1 MEILI
6 KAGGIYNIGMIVFHL
21 LFWRIFDWSNDL
33 ESLSFLNRATMQ
45 VLNISLMFA
54 FIIFAYVSL
63 AHTEELLT
71 SSLGHT
77 LLLLMALFW
86 LVRTVQ
92 QVYFY
97 KLRHRVSW
105 AFLLLFLSGAILYS
119 IPAFNVRQAIP
130 G

>member
-6 KAGGIYNIGMIVFHL
+6 KAGGIYTIGLIVFHL

-33 ESLSFLNRATMQ
+33 ASLSFLNRATMQ

-54 FIIFAYVSL
+54 FVIFAYVSL
-63 AHTEELLT
+63 AHTGKLLT

-86 LVRTVQ
+86 LARAVQ
-92 QVYFY
+92 QVFFY
-97 KLRHRVSW
+97 KLRHRASW
-105 AFLLLFLSGAILYS
+105 VFLLLFLSGAVLYG
-119 IPAFNVRQAIP
+119 IPAINVR
-130 G
+130 